1 MPPIIN
7 LSRKSKIQN
16 LKLQR
21 AKFASQFRA
30 TARETGF
37 DRADAYLKRRGD
49 LLVSKTFNVSQNDDL
64 SVGAAKRAKRV
75 ANCSFAFV
83 RQRLLLRIARV
94 SGTQACAQGLLCVA
108 VR

>member
-30 TARETGF
+30 TARKSGF
-37 DRADAYLKRRGD
+37 DCADAYLKRRSD
-49 LLVSKTFNVSQNDDL
+49 LLVSKTFNVSQNDNL
-64 SVGAAKRAKRV
+64 SVGAANRAKRV
-75 ANCSFAFV
+75 ANCTFAFV
-83 RQRLLLRIARV
+83 RQRLLLWFARV
-94 SGTQACAQGLLCVA
+94 SCLQAS
-108 VR
+108 